1 MAPIC
6 SHESYGLLHQVIPY
20 IVESFTSN
28 SKEAILLNI
37 ATDGDTARRKS
48 LNSMKRPNNSLGV
61 LKLMKYFD
69 TNLVCGNYSVNFD
82 PKHLAKRIRSII
94 ISSSRSMV
102 LNKIQINSSII
113 NEFLKSRNIAHVNSL
128 MDPHDKQNVPM
139 AVSLLNIIHEQ
150 TIGDP
155 PIDPLS
161 RDIFNEIK
169 LLGIITSLF
178 LSLFTKL
185 DINLIDQ
192 LLNMSHLSHLLL
204 YIFRRHKSKFIT
216 KNLYCDLQSTI
227 QDAFVVAA
235 KFIEINSK
243 ADLLLYQLG
252 TDQLE
257 ILFGTIRTLTH
268 SSNCDFLELIE
279 RCKMAFQIESVYIK
293 EPNLRKASRLSSNTK
308 TADDHSSSNEWCGQL
323 TTENLRLVT
332 VWNFGQKKAEA
343 TLKKFDFDCSH
354 DLSNSGITM
363 MNPFGSQLDEENSI
377 DDEDFSFPF
386 IDQNYE
392 DINLENLQDLMPPFS
407 SSTQNSM
414 YVQID
419 GAYVHKSNA
428 VNSILNNKTKTSKD
442 RLIRV
447 QSKAVSVPSDDIDEI
462 DDSDTFLKV
471 NDTVLSK

>member
-192 LLNMSHLSHLLL
+192 L
-204 YIFRRHKSKFIT
+204 
-216 KNLYCDLQSTI
+216 
-227 QDAFVVAA
+227 
-235 KFIEINSK
+235 
-243 ADLLLYQLG
+243 
-252 TDQLE
+252 
-257 ILFGTIRTLTH
+257 
-268 SSNCDFLELIE
+268 
-279 RCKMAFQIESVYIK
+279 
-293 EPNLRKASRLSSNTK
+293 
-308 TADDHSSSNEWCGQL
+308 
-323 TTENLRLVT
+323 
-332 VWNFGQKKAEA
+332 
-343 TLKKFDFDCSH
+343 
-354 DLSNSGITM
+354 
-363 MNPFGSQLDEENSI
+363 
-377 DDEDFSFPF
+377 
-386 IDQNYE
+386 
-392 DINLENLQDLMPPFS
+392 
-407 SSTQNSM
+407 
-414 YVQID
+414 
-419 GAYVHKSNA
+419 
-428 VNSILNNKTKTSKD
+428 
-442 RLIRV
+442 
-447 QSKAVSVPSDDIDEI
+447 
-462 DDSDTFLKV
+462 
-471 NDTVLSK
+471 